1 MKIRTII
8 AAAVAP
14 LALGGVLLSTT
25 AASAATAPGGHRLVE
40 VTSQSQFEALKD
52 PNGVINYNIDVPASV
67 TNADNLWLD
76 WATINGNVTI
86 EGAVQATGV
95 TFNGNVIVS
104 GPGSEFD
111 FNNFASHIT
120 GNLIVTGSSGIYT
133 GAHYNTSFGDWT
145 NYGQSKIDGNFNFQ
159 DNTGAM
165 ALNGAAPVVVGKNL
179 NYSGNVTPYAGGLEV
194 LGQVNA
200 S

>member
-1 MKIRTII
+1 
-8 AAAVAP
+8 VAP
-14 LALGGVLLSTT
+14 LALCGVLLTAT
-25 AASAATAPGGHRLVE
+25 AASAAPVPGGHGLVTI
-40 VTSQSQFEALKD
+40 TSQSQFESLKD
-52 PNGVINYNIDVPASV
+52 ANGVINHNLDIPASV

-86 EGAVQATGV
+86 EGTVQATGV

-120 GNLIVTGSSGIYT
+120 GNLIVTDSSGIYT

-145 NYGQSKIDGNFNFQ
+145 QYSGPSRVDGNFNFQ

-179 NYSGNVTPYAGGLEV
+179 NYSGNVAPYAGGLHV